1 MKQFLGFL
9 TVRIFPPVV
18 AAVLFIFIW
27 ALVVRVFQIQ
37 SFLAPSP
44 DQVWNVFVQDSP
56 SLINATWL
64 TGKAAVFGLLLSVVV
79 GFLTASVFSQSS
91 LLRYSLYP
99 YAIFLQTV
107 PVVAIAPLL
116 VMWFGYGTTGVI
128 AVAFIL
134 SLFPVIAN
142 VTEGMTSVPLSLRE
156 LFRLN
161 QASRLQQFLK
171 LQVPHSIPFLVTGV
185 RTSSG
190 LSVIGA
196 IVGEFFVGYGGEGFG
211 LGYLIRSSAERYQ
224 TDRLFAAVLLS
235 TLLGV
240 VIFAVVSL
248 VAEKGLA
255 RFRFA

>member
-1 MKQFLGFL
+1 MKKTIAYLASRVL
-9 TVRIFPPVV
+9 PPFV
-18 AAVLFIFIW
+18 AAVLLIGVW
-27 ALVVRVFQIQ
+27 AVAVQVFQIQ

-44 DQVWNVFVQDSP
+44 DQVWNVFLRDSS
-56 SLINATWL
+56 SLAHASWL
-64 TGKAAVFGLLLSVVV
+64 TGKAAICGLMLSVVL
-79 GFLTASVFSQSS
+79 GFTTAAMFSQSS
-91 LLRYSLYP
+91 ILRYSLYP

-134 SLFPVIAN
+134 SLFPIIAN
-142 VTEGMTSVPLSLRE
+142 VTEGMTSVPSSLNE

-161 QASRLQQFLK
+161 QASKWQRFAK
-171 LQVPHSIPFLVTGV
+171 LQVPHSVPFLVTGV

-196 IVGEFFVGYGGEGFG
+196 IVGEFFVGYGGGGFG

-224 TDRLFAAVLLS
+224 TDRLFAAVFLS
-235 TLLGV
+235 TFLGV
-240 VIFAVVSL
+240 VIFAAVSV
-248 VAEKGLA
+248 VAEKTLA
-255 RFRFA
+255 KFRCA